1 MVKIETDLIDLPTQR
16 VLVPVIE
23 IKIRFKEDVVSSPST
38 VVGTTETETNSNTHA
53 NRFDRANSPV
63 IPVDMTRENENELMH
78 DMRMKRA
85 DKPLIP
91 MENSDVAQRDYY
103 KNGCMSDTH
112 AEHAN
117 SPIVAMA
124 GLDMTALGNEYKS
137 IYCKHTKRAKGLVMP
152 VGISDV
158 AVQDNEERSTRISYM
173 HARRADS
180 LRIPVENSIA
190 TQTDASYSPQTDT
203 TYTQPGNISYSST
216 TDDISTQ
223 PMDIGYACAAA
234 LYDSEEDL
242 SLSEPTFD
250 ASSYLFPPSYEDVV
264 STMKFFTLNN
274 QSNNSS
280 HLQDQSENSETPPP
294 KLTKAKKRR
303 LRRKKLNEAIQ
314 KGLLSQRYMI
324 AVLQDDCDHRSL
336 YGLIH

>member
-1 MVKIETDLIDLPTQR
+1 MKIETDLTDLPPQR

-23 IKIRFKEDVVSSPST
+23 IKIRFKEDAVSSPST
-38 VVGTTETETNSNTHA
+38 VVGATETETNSNMHA

-63 IPVDMTRENENELMH
+63 IPVDATRDNDNELMH

-91 MENSDVAQRDYY
+91 MGNSDVAPRDYY
-103 KNGCMSDTH
+103 KNGCLSDKH
-112 AEHAN
+112 AEHAK
-117 SPIVAMA
+117 SPIVAMT
-124 GLDMTALGNEYKS
+124 GSDMTAMGKEHRN
-137 IYCKHTKRAKGLVMP
+137 IYYMHTKRVEGPIMS

-158 AVQDNEERSTRISYM
+158 AALDNEERSTRISYM
-173 HARRADS
+173 HAKRADS
-180 LRIPVENSIA
+180 LRIPVENSVA
-190 TQTDASYSPQTDT
+190 TQTDANYVPQTDT
-203 TYTQPGNISYSST
+203 TYTQPGNISYSSP

-234 LYDSEEDL
+234 LYGSEEDL
-242 SLSEPTFD
+242 SLSEPAFD
-250 ASSYLFPPSYEDVV
+250 TSSYLFPPSYEDVV